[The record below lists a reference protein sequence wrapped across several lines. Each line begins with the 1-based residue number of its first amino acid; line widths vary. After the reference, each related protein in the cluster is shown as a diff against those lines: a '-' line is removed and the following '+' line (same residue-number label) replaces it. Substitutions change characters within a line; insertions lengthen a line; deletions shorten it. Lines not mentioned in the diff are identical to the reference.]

1 MISILKNSTGYK
13 RLDVYILMNVIQLE
27 TLVFCRR
34 YLNYKTDDPCG
45 RQFDQMTQA
54 ARSGVK
60 NLTEGSEREAT
71 SMQNVL
77 KLLDVAKA
85 SLCELRDDY
94 LIWLLDRGL
103 PPWRT
108 ASEEAQSVYRV
119 LIDKADY
126 GDDVNYDL
134 ARHIIATREKFRP
147 WFGDEQTAAFD
158 CKRQLPVAIDGNRV
172 DGYRQRST
180 AIESTATDG
189 DRRQSSRRLPTAV
202 DGNRVDGYRQQ
213 STAIESA
220 AVDSSRQPSAAI
232 GSAAVDSSRQLSK
245 NARELAGV
253 RFANA
258 MLILI
263 GRSLNM
269 LGKLMA
275 QHSEE
280 FRREGGFSERMTAA
294 RVEAKRELCQAVDE
308 DAPKCPLCG
317 SPMKLRHSS
326 SGDFWGCTAFPT
338 CRGTRPVGG
347 NRVDGY
353 RQQSTAIE
361 STATDSSRR
370 QSSRRPPIAVDS
382 SRVVIAR

>member
-1 MISILKNSTGYK
+1 MIQILKNSTGYK
-13 RLDVYILMNVIQLE
+13 RLDVYVLMNVIQLE

-94 LIWLLDRGL
+94 MTWLLDRGL

-108 ASEEAQSVYRV
+108 ASEEAQAVYRV

-126 GDDVNYDL
+126 GDDINYDV
-134 ARHIIATREKFRP
+134 ARHIIATREKFRS
-147 WFGDEQTAAFD
+147 WFGGEPPTASDSNRQPLTAAD
-158 CKRQLPVAIDGNRV
+158 
-172 DGYRQRST
+172 
-180 AIESTATDG
+180 
-189 DRRQSSRRLPTAV
+189 
-202 DGNRVDGYRQQ
+202 
-213 STAIESA
+213 SA
-220 AVDSSRQPSAAI
+220 AVDSSRQ
-232 GSAAVDSSRQLSK
+232 QTK
-245 NARELAGV
+245 NARELAGI

-275 QHSEE
+275 QHGEE
-280 FRREGGFSERMTAA
+280 FRQEGGFSERMTAA
-294 RVEAKRELCQAVDE
+294 RVEAKREHRQAVDE

-317 SPMKLRHSS
+317 APMKLRHSS
-326 SGDFWGCTAFPT
+326 RGDFWGCTAYPT
-338 CRGTRPVGG
+338 CRGTRPVGNG
-347 NRVDGY
+347 R
-353 RQQSTAIE
+353 
-361 STATDSSRR
+361 
-370 QSSRRPPIAVDS
+370 
-382 SRVVIAR
+382 

>member
-1 MISILKNSTGYK
+1 MIQILKNSTGYK

-94 LIWLLDRGL
+94 MTWLLDRGL

-108 ASEEAQSVYRV
+108 ASEEAQAVYRV

-126 GDDVNYDL
+126 GDDINYDL

-147 WFGDEQTAAFD
+147 WFGVEQTTA
-158 CKRQLPVAIDGNRV
+158 V
-172 DGYRQRST
+172 DSSRRLSTAVDST
-180 AIESTATDG
+180 AIDCN
-189 DRRQSSRRLPTAV
+189 RQLPTAV
-202 DGNRVDGYRQQ
+202 D
-213 STAIESA
+213 ST
-220 AVDSSRQPSAAI
+220 
-232 GSAAVDSSRQLSK
+232 AVDSSRQLSK
-245 NARELAGV
+245 KAHELAGV

-275 QHSEE
+275 QHGEE
-280 FRREGGFSERMTAA
+280 FRQEGGFSERMTAA
-294 RVEAKRELCQAVDE
+294 RVEAKREHRQIVDA
-308 DAPKCPLCG
+308 DAPTCPQCG
-317 SPMKLRHSS
+317 APMKLRHSAR
-326 SGDFWGCTAFPT
+326 GDFWGCSAYPT
-338 CRGTRPVGG
+338 CRGTRPAGKG
-347 NRVDGY
+347 R
-353 RQQSTAIE
+353 
-361 STATDSSRR
+361 
-370 QSSRRPPIAVDS
+370 
-382 SRVVIAR
+382 

>member
-1 MISILKNSTGYK
+1 MIQILKNSTGYK
-13 RLDVYILMNVIQLE
+13 RLDVYVLMNIIQLE

-94 LIWLLDRGL
+94 MTWLLDRRL

-108 ASEEAQSVYRV
+108 ASEEAQAVYRV

-126 GDDVNYDL
+126 GDDINYDL

-147 WFGDEQTAAFD
+147 WFGGELT
-158 CKRQLPVAIDGNRV
+158 
-172 DGYRQRST
+172 
-180 AIESTATDG
+180 
-189 DRRQSSRRLPTAV
+189 TAV
-202 DGNRVDGYRQQ
+202 DCCRRP
-213 STAIESA
+213 ST
-220 AVDSSRQPSAAI
+220 AVDSTTI
-232 GSAAVDSSRQLSK
+232 DSSRQLSK
-245 NARELAGV
+245 KAHELAGV

-275 QHSEE
+275 QHGEE
-280 FRREGGFSERMTAA
+280 FRQEGGFSERMTAA
-294 RVEAKRELCQAVDE
+294 RVEAKREHRQAVDE

-317 SPMKLRHSS
+317 APMKLRHSAR
-326 SGDFWGCTAFPT
+326 GDFWGCTAYPT

-347 NRVDGY
+347 GR
-353 RQQSTAIE
+353 
-361 STATDSSRR
+361 
-370 QSSRRPPIAVDS
+370 
-382 SRVVIAR
+382 

>member
-1 MISILKNSTGYK
+1 MIHILKNSTGYK
-13 RLDVYILMNVIQLE
+13 RLDVYILMNIIQLE

-94 LIWLLDRGL
+94 MTWLLDRGF

-147 WFGDEQTAAFD
+147 WFGGELSTAVDPAALD
-158 CKRQLPVAIDGNRV
+158 SNRQLPKKAD
-172 DGYRQRST
+172 
-180 AIESTATDG
+180 
-189 DRRQSSRRLPTAV
+189 
-202 DGNRVDGYRQQ
+202 
-213 STAIESA
+213 
-220 AVDSSRQPSAAI
+220 
-232 GSAAVDSSRQLSK
+232 
-245 NARELAGV
+245 ARAGV
-253 RFANA
+253 CFANA

-269 LGKLMA
+269 LGKLMS
-275 QHSEE
+275 QLGEE

-294 RVEAKRELCQAVDE
+294 RVEAKREQRQAVDE
-308 DAPKCPLCG
+308 DAPKCRLCG
-317 SPMKLRHSS
+317 GPMKLRHGAR
-326 SGDFWGCTAFPT
+326 GDFWGCMAYPT
-338 CRGTRPVGG
+338 CRGTRPIDGNQAEG
-347 NRVDGY
+347 NRQLSTAIDGSRVDSYRQQSIAIESTAIDGNRQLSSRQLPTAIDGNRQQSSRQLPTAIDSSRADSYRQLSTAIDGSRVDSY
-353 RQQSTAIE
+353 RQQSTAVE
-361 STATDSSRR
+361 
-370 QSSRRPPIAVDS
+370 PIAIDS
-382 SRVVIAR
+382 NR

>member
-1 MISILKNSTGYK
+1 MIQILKNSTGYK

-94 LIWLLDRGL
+94 MTWLLDRGL

-108 ASEEAQSVYRV
+108 ASEEAQAVYRV

-126 GDDVNYDL
+126 GDDINYDL

-147 WFGDEQTAAFD
+147 WFGVEQTTAVD
-158 CKRQLPVAIDGNRV
+158 SNRQLP
-172 DGYRQRST
+172 
-180 AIESTATDG
+180 
-189 DRRQSSRRLPTAV
+189 
-202 DGNRVDGYRQQ
+202 
-213 STAIESA
+213 A
-220 AVDSSRQPSAAI
+220 AVDSTAIDSGRQPS
-232 GSAAVDSSRQLSK
+232 K
-245 NARELAGV
+245 NAHELAGV

-275 QHSEE
+275 QHGEE
-280 FRREGGFSERMTAA
+280 FRQEGGFSERMTAA
-294 RVEAKRELCQAVDE
+294 RVAAKREQRQAVEE
-308 DAPKCPLCG
+308 DAPKCPLCNA
-317 SPMKLRHSS
+317 PMKLRHSVR
-326 SGDFWGCTAFPT
+326 GDFWGCTAYPT
-338 CRGTRPVGG
+338 CRGTRPVDGG
-347 NRVDGY
+347 R
-353 RQQSTAIE
+353 
-361 STATDSSRR
+361 
-370 QSSRRPPIAVDS
+370 
-382 SRVVIAR
+382 

>member
-1 MISILKNSTGYK
+1 MIQILKNSTGYK

-94 LIWLLDRGL
+94 MTWLLDRGL

-108 ASEEAQSVYRV
+108 ASEEAQAVYRV

-126 GDDVNYDL
+126 GDDINYDL

-147 WFGDEQTAAFD
+147 WFGGEQTTAVD
-158 CKRQLPVAIDGNRV
+158 CNRQLPAAV
-172 DGYRQRST
+172 DST
-180 AIESTATDG
+180 A
-189 DRRQSSRRLPTAV
+189 L
-202 DGNRVDGYRQQ
+202 
-213 STAIESA
+213 
-220 AVDSSRQPSAAI
+220 DSSRQPSKEAH
-232 GSAAVDSSRQLSK
+232 
-245 NARELAGV
+245 EFAGV

-275 QHSEE
+275 QHGEE
-280 FRREGGFSERMTAA
+280 FRQEGGFSERMTAA
-294 RVEAKRELCQAVDE
+294 RVAAKREQRQAVDE
-308 DAPKCPLCG
+308 DAPPCPVCG
-317 SPMKLRHSS
+317 APMKLRHGAR
-326 SGDFWGCTAFPT
+326 GDFWGCTAYPT

-347 NRVDGY
+347 GR
-353 RQQSTAIE
+353 
-361 STATDSSRR
+361 
-370 QSSRRPPIAVDS
+370 
-382 SRVVIAR
+382 

>member
-1 MISILKNSTGYK
+1 MVQILKNSTGYK

-34 YLNYKTDDPCG
+34 YLDYKADDPCG

-94 LIWLLDRGL
+94 MTWLLDRGI

-108 ASEEAQSVYRV
+108 ASEEAQAVYRV

-126 GDDVNYDL
+126 GDDINYDL
-134 ARHIIATREKFRP
+134 ACHIIATREKFRP
-147 WFGDEQTAAFD
+147 WFGGNQT
-158 CKRQLPVAIDGNRV
+158 
-172 DGYRQRST
+172 T
-180 AIESTATDG
+180 ALDS
-189 DRRQSSRRLPTAV
+189 P
-202 DGNRVDGYRQQ
+202 RQQ
-213 STAIESA
+213 STAVGSTA
-220 AVDSSRQPSAAI
+220 LDSFRQQSTAQNAT
-232 GSAAVDSSRQLSK
+232 ALDSPRQQSTGRNATALDSPRQLSK

-275 QHSEE
+275 QHGEE
-280 FRREGGFSERMTAA
+280 FRQEGGFSERMTAA
-294 RVEAKRELCQAVDE
+294 RVEAKREHRQVVDE
-308 DAPKCPLCG
+308 DAPMCPLCG
-317 SPMKLRHSS
+317 APMKLRHSAR
-326 SGDFWGCTAFPT
+326 GDFWGCSAYPT
-338 CRGTRPVGG
+338 CRGTRPAGK
-347 NRVDGY
+347 D
-353 RQQSTAIE
+353 I
-361 STATDSSRR
+361 
-370 QSSRRPPIAVDS
+370 
-382 SRVVIAR
+382 

>member
-1 MISILKNSTGYK
+1 MIQILKSSTGYK
-13 RLDVYILMNVIQLE
+13 RLDVYILMNIIQLE

-54 ARSGVK
+54 VRSGVK

-94 LIWLLDRGL
+94 MTWLLDRGL

-108 ASEEAQSVYRV
+108 ASDEAQAVYRV

-126 GDDVNYDL
+126 GDDINSDL
-134 ARHIIATREKFRP
+134 ARHIIATREKFSP
-147 WFGDEQTAAFD
+147 WFGGELT
-158 CKRQLPVAIDGNRV
+158 
-172 DGYRQRST
+172 
-180 AIESTATDG
+180 
-189 DRRQSSRRLPTAV
+189 TAV
-202 DGNRVDGYRQQ
+202 DSN
-213 STAIESA
+213 
-220 AVDSSRQPSAAI
+220 RQPSKKAH
-232 GSAAVDSSRQLSK
+232 
-245 NARELAGV
+245 ELAGV

-275 QHSEE
+275 QHGEE
-280 FRREGGFSERMTAA
+280 FRQEGGFSERMTAA
-294 RVEAKRELCQAVDE
+294 RVEAKREHRQAVDE

-317 SPMKLRHSS
+317 APMKLRHSVR
-326 SGDFWGCTAFPT
+326 GDFWGCTAYPT

-347 NRVDGY
+347 DR
-353 RQQSTAIE
+353 
-361 STATDSSRR
+361 
-370 QSSRRPPIAVDS
+370 
-382 SRVVIAR
+382 

>member
-1 MISILKNSTGYK
+1 MIQILKNSTGYK

-94 LIWLLDRGL
+94 MTWLLDRGL

-126 GDDVNYDL
+126 GDDINYDL

-147 WFGDEQTAAFD
+147 WFGGE
-158 CKRQLPVAIDGNRV
+158 P
-172 DGYRQRST
+172 
-180 AIESTATDG
+180 
-189 DRRQSSRRLPTAV
+189 PT
-202 DGNRVDGYRQQ
+202 
-213 STAIESA
+213 
-220 AVDSSRQPSAAI
+220 AVDSSRQPSTAAD
-232 GSAAVDSSRQLSK
+232 STAVDSSRQLTK
-245 NARELAGV
+245 KAHELAGV

-275 QHSEE
+275 QQGEE
-280 FRREGGFSERMTAA
+280 FRQEGGFSERMTAA
-294 RVEAKRELCQAVDE
+294 RVEAKREHRQVVDE
-308 DAPKCPLCG
+308 EAPKCPLCG
-317 SPMKLRHSS
+317 APMKLRHSAR
-326 SGDFWGCTAFPT
+326 GDFWGCTAYPT

-347 NRVDGY
+347 GR
-353 RQQSTAIE
+353 
-361 STATDSSRR
+361 
-370 QSSRRPPIAVDS
+370 
-382 SRVVIAR
+382 

>member
-1 MISILKNSTGYK
+1 MIQILKNSTGYK

-94 LIWLLDRGL
+94 MTWLLDRGL

-108 ASEEAQSVYRV
+108 ASEEAQAVYRV

-126 GDDVNYDL
+126 GDDINYDL
-134 ARHIIATREKFRP
+134 ARHIIATREKFHP
-147 WFGDEQTAAFD
+147 WFGGEQTTAVDAT
-158 CKRQLPVAIDGNRV
+158 AIDSNR
-172 DGYRQRST
+172 Q
-180 AIESTATDG
+180 
-189 DRRQSSRRLPTAV
+189 LPTAV
-202 DGNRVDGYRQQ
+202 D
-213 STAIESA
+213 STAI
-220 AVDSSRQPSAAI
+220 DSSRQPSKKAH
-232 GSAAVDSSRQLSK
+232 
-245 NARELAGV
+245 ELAGV

-275 QHSEE
+275 QHGEE
-280 FRREGGFSERMTAA
+280 FRQEGGFSERMTAA
-294 RVEAKRELCQAVDE
+294 RVAAKREQRQAVNE
-308 DAPKCPLCG
+308 DAPPCPVCG
-317 SPMKLRHSS
+317 APMKLRHSVR
-326 SGDFWGCTAFPT
+326 GDFWGCTAYPT

-347 NRVDGY
+347 DR
-353 RQQSTAIE
+353 
-361 STATDSSRR
+361 
-370 QSSRRPPIAVDS
+370 
-382 SRVVIAR
+382 

>member
-1 MISILKNSTGYK
+1 MIQMLKNSTGYK
-13 RLDVYILMNVIQLE
+13 RLDVYILMNIIQLE
-27 TLVFCRR
+27 TLSFCRR

-94 LIWLLDRGL
+94 MTWLLDRRL

-108 ASEEAQSVYRV
+108 ASEEAQAVYRV

-126 GDDVNYDL
+126 GDDINYDL

-147 WFGDEQTAAFD
+147 WFGGELTTA
-158 CKRQLPVAIDGNRV
+158 V
-172 DGYRQRST
+172 DST
-180 AIESTATDG
+180 AI
-189 DRRQSSRRLPTAV
+189 
-202 DGNRVDGYRQQ
+202 
-213 STAIESA
+213 
-220 AVDSSRQPSAAI
+220 
-232 GSAAVDSSRQLSK
+232 DSSRQLSK
-245 NARELAGV
+245 KAHELAGV

-275 QHSEE
+275 QHGEE
-280 FRREGGFSERMTAA
+280 FRQEGGFSERMTAA
-294 RVEAKRELCQAVDE
+294 RVEAKREHRQAVDE

-317 SPMKLRHSS
+317 APMKLRHSAR
-326 SGDFWGCTAFPT
+326 GDFWGCMAYPT
-338 CRGTRPVGG
+338 CRGTRPVANG
-347 NRVDGY
+347 R
-353 RQQSTAIE
+353 
-361 STATDSSRR
+361 
-370 QSSRRPPIAVDS
+370 
-382 SRVVIAR
+382 

>member
-1 MISILKNSTGYK
+1 MIKILKNSTGYK
-13 RLDVYILMNVIQLE
+13 RLDVYILMNVVQLE

-94 LIWLLDRGL
+94 MTWLLDRGL

-108 ASEEAQSVYRV
+108 ASEEAQAVYRV

-126 GDDVNYDL
+126 GDDINYDL

-147 WFGDEQTAAFD
+147 WFGGEQTTSVD
-158 CKRQLPVAIDGNRV
+158 CNREL
-172 DGYRQRST
+172 ST
-180 AIESTATDG
+180 ADDA
-189 DRRQSSRRLPTAV
+189 TAV
-202 DGNRVDGYRQQ
+202 DSRRQL
-213 STAIESA
+213 SVTSGPTAF
-220 AVDSSRQPSAAI
+220 DSSRQ
-232 GSAAVDSSRQLSK
+232 QSK
-245 NARELAGV
+245 NAREFAGV

-269 LGKLMA
+269 LSKLMA
-275 QHSEE
+275 QHGEE
-280 FRREGGFSERMTAA
+280 FRQEGGFSERMTAA
-294 RVEAKRELCQAVDE
+294 RVEAKREQRQAVDE

-317 SPMKLRHSS
+317 ALMKLRHGAC
-326 SGDFWGCTAFPT
+326 GDFWGCSAYPT
-338 CRGTRPVGG
+338 CRGTRPVGNG
-347 NRVDGY
+347 R
-353 RQQSTAIE
+353 
-361 STATDSSRR
+361 
-370 QSSRRPPIAVDS
+370 
-382 SRVVIAR
+382 

>member
-1 MISILKNSTGYK
+1 MIQILKNSTGYK

-71 SMQNVL
+71 SMQNML

-94 LIWLLDRGL
+94 MTWLLDRGL

-108 ASEEAQSVYRV
+108 ASEEAQAVYRV

-126 GDDVNYDL
+126 GDDINYDL
-134 ARHIIATREKFRP
+134 ARHIIATREKFHP
-147 WFGDEQTAAFD
+147 WFGGEQMAAVD
-158 CKRQLPVAIDGNRV
+158 CNRQ
-172 DGYRQRST
+172 
-180 AIESTATDG
+180 
-189 DRRQSSRRLPTAV
+189 LPTAV
-202 DGNRVDGYRQQ
+202 D
-213 STAIESA
+213 STAI
-220 AVDSSRQPSAAI
+220 DSSRQPSKKAH
-232 GSAAVDSSRQLSK
+232 
-245 NARELAGV
+245 EFAGV

-275 QHSEE
+275 QHGEE
-280 FRREGGFSERMTAA
+280 FRQEGGFSERMTAA
-294 RVEAKRELCQAVDE
+294 RVAAKREQRQAVDE
-308 DAPKCPLCG
+308 DAPPCPVCG
-317 SPMKLRHSS
+317 APMKLRHGAR
-326 SGDFWGCTAFPT
+326 GDFWGCTAYPT

-347 NRVDGY
+347 GR
-353 RQQSTAIE
+353 
-361 STATDSSRR
+361 
-370 QSSRRPPIAVDS
+370 
-382 SRVVIAR
+382 

>member
-1 MISILKNSTGYK
+1 MIQILKNSTGYK

-94 LIWLLDRGL
+94 MTWLLDRGL

-108 ASEEAQSVYRV
+108 ASEEAQAVYRV

-126 GDDVNYDL
+126 GDDINYDL

-147 WFGDEQTAAFD
+147 WFGGESPTAA
-158 CKRQLPVAIDGNRV
+158 
-172 DGYRQRST
+172 
-180 AIESTATDG
+180 
-189 DRRQSSRRLPTAV
+189 
-202 DGNRVDGYRQQ
+202 
-213 STAIESA
+213 
-220 AVDSSRQPSAAI
+220 DSNRQPSTAAD
-232 GSAAVDSSRQLSK
+232 STAVDSSRQLTK
-245 NARELAGV
+245 NARELAGI

-275 QHSEE
+275 QYGEE
-280 FRREGGFSERMTAA
+280 FRQEGGFSERMTAA
-294 RVEAKRELCQAVDE
+294 RVEAKREHRQSVDE

-317 SPMKLRHSS
+317 APMKLRHSS
-326 SGDFWGCTAFPT
+326 RGDFWGCTAYPT
-338 CRGTRPVGG
+338 CRGTRPV
-347 NRVDGY
+347 DGV
-353 RQQSTAIE
+353 R
-361 STATDSSRR
+361 
-370 QSSRRPPIAVDS
+370 
-382 SRVVIAR
+382 

>member
-1 MISILKNSTGYK
+1 MIQILKNSTGYK
-13 RLDVYILMNVIQLE
+13 RLDVYILMNIIQLE

-94 LIWLLDRGL
+94 ITWLLDRGL

-108 ASEEAQSVYRV
+108 ASDEAQAVYRV

-126 GDDVNYDL
+126 SDDINYDL
-134 ARHIIATREKFRP
+134 ARHIIATREKFRS
-147 WFGDEQTAAFD
+147 WFGGEPPTAA
-158 CKRQLPVAIDGNRV
+158 
-172 DGYRQRST
+172 
-180 AIESTATDG
+180 
-189 DRRQSSRRLPTAV
+189 
-202 DGNRVDGYRQQ
+202 
-213 STAIESA
+213 
-220 AVDSSRQPSAAI
+220 DSNRQPSTAAD
-232 GSAAVDSSRQLSK
+232 STAVDSSRQLTK
-245 NARELAGV
+245 NARELAGI

-275 QHSEE
+275 QHGEE
-280 FRREGGFSERMTAA
+280 FRQEGGFSERMTAA
-294 RVEAKRELCQAVDE
+294 RVEAKREHRQAVDE

-317 SPMKLRHSS
+317 APMKLRHSVR
-326 SGDFWGCTAFPT
+326 GDFWGCTAYPT

-347 NRVDGY
+347 GR
-353 RQQSTAIE
+353 
-361 STATDSSRR
+361 
-370 QSSRRPPIAVDS
+370 
-382 SRVVIAR
+382 

>member
-1 MISILKNSTGYK
+1 MIQILKNSTGYK

-27 TLVFCRR
+27 TLAFCRR

-94 LIWLLDRGL
+94 MTWLLDRGL

-108 ASEEAQSVYRV
+108 ASEEAQAVYRV

-126 GDDVNYDL
+126 GDDINYDL

-147 WFGDEQTAAFD
+147 WFDGEPPTAA
-158 CKRQLPVAIDGNRV
+158 
-172 DGYRQRST
+172 
-180 AIESTATDG
+180 
-189 DRRQSSRRLPTAV
+189 
-202 DGNRVDGYRQQ
+202 
-213 STAIESA
+213 
-220 AVDSSRQPSAAI
+220 DSNRQPSTAAD
-232 GSAAVDSSRQLSK
+232 STAVDSSRQLTK

-275 QHSEE
+275 QHGEE
-280 FRREGGFSERMTAA
+280 FRQEGGFSERMTAA
-294 RVEAKRELCQAVDE
+294 RVEAKREHRQIVDE
-308 DAPKCPLCG
+308 DAPKCPLC
-317 SPMKLRHSS
+317 SAPMKLRHGSR
-326 SGDFWGCTAFPT
+326 GDFWGCTAYPT

-347 NRVDGY
+347 GR
-353 RQQSTAIE
+353 
-361 STATDSSRR
+361 
-370 QSSRRPPIAVDS
+370 
-382 SRVVIAR
+382 

>member
-1 MISILKNSTGYK
+1 MIQILKNSTGYK

-71 SMQNVL
+71 SLQNVL

-85 SLCELRDDY
+85 SLCEVRDDY
-94 LIWLLDRGL
+94 MTWLLDRRL

-108 ASEEAQSVYRV
+108 ASEEAQAVYRV

-126 GDDVNYDL
+126 GDDINYDL

-147 WFGDEQTAAFD
+147 WFGGELT
-158 CKRQLPVAIDGNRV
+158 
-172 DGYRQRST
+172 
-180 AIESTATDG
+180 
-189 DRRQSSRRLPTAV
+189 TAV
-202 DGNRVDGYRQQ
+202 DCCRRP
-213 STAIESA
+213 ST
-220 AVDSSRQPSAAI
+220 AVDSTTI
-232 GSAAVDSSRQLSK
+232 DSSRQLSK
-245 NARELAGV
+245 KAHELAGV

-275 QHSEE
+275 QHGEE
-280 FRREGGFSERMTAA
+280 FRQEGGFSERMTAA
-294 RVEAKRELCQAVDE
+294 RVEAKREHRQAVDE

-317 SPMKLRHSS
+317 APMKLRHSAR
-326 SGDFWGCTAFPT
+326 GDFWGCTAYPT
-338 CRGTRPVGG
+338 CRGTRPVGNG
-347 NRVDGY
+347 R
-353 RQQSTAIE
+353 
-361 STATDSSRR
+361 
-370 QSSRRPPIAVDS
+370 
-382 SRVVIAR
+382 

>member
-1 MISILKNSTGYK
+1 MIQILKNSTGYK

-94 LIWLLDRGL
+94 MTWLLDRGL

-108 ASEEAQSVYRV
+108 ASEEAQAVYRV

-126 GDDVNYDL
+126 GDDINYDL
-134 ARHIIATREKFRP
+134 ARHIIATREKFRQ
-147 WFGDEQTAAFD
+147 WFGGELMAAVD
-158 CKRQLPVAIDGNRV
+158 CNRQ
-172 DGYRQRST
+172 
-180 AIESTATDG
+180 
-189 DRRQSSRRLPTAV
+189 LPTAV
-202 DGNRVDGYRQQ
+202 DATAIDSKRQLPTAVD
-213 STAIESA
+213 STAI
-220 AVDSSRQPSAAI
+220 DSSRQPSKKAH
-232 GSAAVDSSRQLSK
+232 
-245 NARELAGV
+245 ELAGI

-275 QHSEE
+275 QHGEE
-280 FRREGGFSERMTAA
+280 FRQEGGFSERMTAA
-294 RVEAKRELCQAVDE
+294 RVAAKREQRQAVDE

-317 SPMKLRHSS
+317 APMKLRHSVR
-326 SGDFWGCTAFPT
+326 GDFWGCTAYPT

-347 NRVDGY
+347 GR
-353 RQQSTAIE
+353 
-361 STATDSSRR
+361 
-370 QSSRRPPIAVDS
+370 
-382 SRVVIAR
+382 

>member
-1 MISILKNSTGYK
+1 MIQILKNSTGYK

-60 NLTEGSEREAT
+60 NLTEGSERMAT

-94 LIWLLDRGL
+94 MTWLLDRGL

-108 ASEEAQSVYRV
+108 ASEEAQAVYRV

-126 GDDVNYDL
+126 GDDINYDL
-134 ARHIIATREKFRP
+134 ARHIIATREKFSP
-147 WFGDEQTAAFD
+147 WFGGEQTAAID
-158 CKRQLPVAIDGNRV
+158 STRQPTVAVG
-172 DGYRQRST
+172 
-180 AIESTATDG
+180 
-189 DRRQSSRRLPTAV
+189 
-202 DGNRVDGYRQQ
+202 
-213 STAIESA
+213 SA
-220 AVDSSRQPSAAI
+220 AIGGSRQPSVAVGSAAI
-232 GSAAVDSSRQLSK
+232 GGSRQQSK
-245 NARELAGV
+245 KARELAGV

-269 LGKLMA
+269 LGKLMS
-275 QHSEE
+275 QHGEE
-280 FRREGGFSERMTAA
+280 FRQEGGFSERMTAA
-294 RVEAKRELCQAVDE
+294 RVAAKREQRQAVDE

-317 SPMKLRHSS
+317 APMKLRHGAR
-326 SGDFWGCTAFPT
+326 GDFWGCTAYPT
-338 CRGTRPVGG
+338 CRGTRPVGNG
-347 NRVDGY
+347 C
-353 RQQSTAIE
+353 
-361 STATDSSRR
+361 
-370 QSSRRPPIAVDS
+370 
-382 SRVVIAR
+382 

>member
-1 MISILKNSTGYK
+1 MIQILKNSTGYK

-94 LIWLLDRGL
+94 MTWLLDRGL

-108 ASEEAQSVYRV
+108 ASEEAQAVYRV

-126 GDDVNYDL
+126 GDDINYDL
-134 ARHIIATREKFRP
+134 ARHIIATREKFRS
-147 WFGDEQTAAFD
+147 WFGGEPPTAA
-158 CKRQLPVAIDGNRV
+158 
-172 DGYRQRST
+172 
-180 AIESTATDG
+180 
-189 DRRQSSRRLPTAV
+189 
-202 DGNRVDGYRQQ
+202 
-213 STAIESA
+213 
-220 AVDSSRQPSAAI
+220 DSNRQPSTAAD
-232 GSAAVDSSRQLSK
+232 STAVDSSRQLTK
-245 NARELAGV
+245 NARELAGI

-275 QHSEE
+275 QHGEE
-280 FRREGGFSERMTAA
+280 FRQEGGFSERMTAA
-294 RVEAKRELCQAVDE
+294 RVEAKREHRQVVDE

-317 SPMKLRHSS
+317 APMKLRHGAR
-326 SGDFWGCTAFPT
+326 GDFWGCTAYPT

-347 NRVDGY
+347 GR
-353 RQQSTAIE
+353 
-361 STATDSSRR
+361 
-370 QSSRRPPIAVDS
+370 
-382 SRVVIAR
+382 

>member
-1 MISILKNSTGYK
+1 MIQILKNSTGYK

-94 LIWLLDRGL
+94 MTWLLDRGL

-108 ASEEAQSVYRV
+108 ASEEAQAVYRV

-126 GDDVNYDL
+126 GDDINYDL
-134 ARHIIATREKFRP
+134 ARHIISTREKFRP
-147 WFGDEQTAAFD
+147 WFGVVQTTAF
-158 CKRQLPVAIDGNRV
+158 DGNR
-172 DGYRQRST
+172 Q
-180 AIESTATDG
+180 
-189 DRRQSSRRLPTAV
+189 LPTAV
-202 DGNRVDGYRQQ
+202 D
-213 STAIESA
+213 ST
-220 AVDSSRQPSAAI
+220 
-232 GSAAVDSSRQLSK
+232 AVDSSRQLTK
-245 NARELAGV
+245 NARELDGI

-269 LGKLMA
+269 LGKFMA
-275 QHSEE
+275 QHGEE
-280 FRREGGFSERMTAA
+280 FRQEGGFSERMTAA
-294 RVEAKRELCQAVDE
+294 REEAKREHCQTVDE

-317 SPMKLRHSS
+317 APMKLRHSAR
-326 SGDFWGCTAFPT
+326 GDFWGCTAYPT
-338 CRGTRPVGG
+338 CRGTRPVGNG
-347 NRVDGY
+347 R
-353 RQQSTAIE
+353 
-361 STATDSSRR
+361 
-370 QSSRRPPIAVDS
+370 
-382 SRVVIAR
+382 